1 MTTASA
7 IAALERQRL
16 TLMRRLRATEAH
28 IQQIRAELPL
38 LDDLEVEARA
48 AAEALTALDEKI
60 LAIDPNWQP
69 SLPRGRPN
77 RPRR

>member
-1 MTTASA
+1 MTKPSA

-16 TLMRRLRATEAH
+16 ILLRRLRATEAH
-28 IQQIRAELPL
+28 IQQIRSELPL
-38 LDDLEVEARA
+38 LDDLEAEARA
-48 AAEALTALDEKI
+48 ASEALTALDDKI
-60 LAIDPNWQP
+60 LALAPDWQP